1 MPPPKAVT
9 TGSATFSPDSF
20 FAAWP
25 EDRRKDPVPDN
36 DLRTAIIQAF
46 GLKSEDSYVY
56 HAIAS
61 VTLQQVQN
69 AVADGGKRGLHA
81 WYRDDEGESN
91 SGLLVVTQLEPPPQA
106 DITAYTSIFNPAT
119 ASNKAFANF
128 ASNAKKQSLR
138 ASIASHLSALRL
150 LPSTISIP
158 RNKTHIN
165 PYLDF
170 WQWSCHNLEWCGP
183 NEATAAVKN
192 SHHILPIF
200 MHHFG
205 CVCPSYESIEIIKTV
220 SRKRSIIDMGSGNG
234 YWTYMLRRAGLTVAA
249 VDNMQSLWRTM
260 WIDDTIV
267 EDGIKYL
274 KRKNSGKDDVLLLV
288 YPIVSL
294 DFTRQILAGY
304 AGDVICIAG
313 TQNANGYTA
322 FKDITVGEYFEKE
335 MKEFRKTVQVPLPS
349 FAGKDEALYVFERQA
364 ESSIDESTS

>member
-1 MPPPKAVT
+1 MPPPRAST
-9 TGSATFSPDSF
+9 TGSSSFSPDSCF
-20 FAAWP
+20 SDWS
-25 EDRRKDPVPDN
+25 EDKRKDPVPN
-36 DLRTAIIQAF
+36 GDLRTAIIQTF
-46 GLKSEDSYVY
+46 GLKPDDSYVY

-69 AVADGGKRGLHA
+69 AIADGGKRGLHA
-81 WYRDDEGESN
+81 WYRDEKGEP
-91 SGLLVVTQLEPPPQA
+91 LEPPPQD

-119 ASNKAFANF
+119 ASNKASSNF
-128 ASNAKKQSLR
+128 VSNARKQSLR
-138 ASIASHLSALRL
+138 AGVSSHLSSLRL

-158 RNKTHIN
+158 RSKNHVN

-170 WQWSCHNLEWCGP
+170 WRWSCHNLEWCGP
-183 NEATAAVKN
+183 NDATAN
-192 SHHILPIF
+192 LQTSHHILPIF

-205 CVCPSYESIEIIKTV
+205 CVCPSYESIEVIKTL
-220 SRKRSIIDMGSGNG
+220 SKKRSIIDMGSGNG

-260 WIDDTIV
+260 WIEDTVV

-274 KRKNSGKDDVLLLV
+274 KRKNSGKEDVLLLV

-322 FKDITVGEYFEKE
+322 FKDVTVAEYFEKE
-335 MKEFRKTVQVPLPS
+335 MKHFERIVQIPLPS
-349 FAGKDEALYVFERQA
+349 FAGKDEALYVFVRN
-364 ESSIDESTS
+364 ESSADESTS